1 MSTEATEKGVYTIV
15 MIKIFDNESRGVSL
29 IPHVPSYCIFLNFI
43 MSRRLKELPSEE
55 REMFEED
62 ALYVFP
68 TWKDAKPILKKYLL
82 QLSSPIVSIGW
93 NKNLVMSTTLIG
105 ILTFLKPT
113 RSAFVTG
120 YVALQLCC

>member
-1 MSTEATEKGVYTIV
+1 

-29 IPHVPSYCIFLNFI
+29 IRHVPSCCIFLNFI

-55 REMFEED
+55 REMLEED
-62 ALYVFP
+62 ALYIVP
-68 TWKDAKPILKKYLL
+68 TWKDAEPILKKYLL

-113 RSAFVTG
+113 RSVFVTG
-120 YVALQLCC
+120 YVALQLCG